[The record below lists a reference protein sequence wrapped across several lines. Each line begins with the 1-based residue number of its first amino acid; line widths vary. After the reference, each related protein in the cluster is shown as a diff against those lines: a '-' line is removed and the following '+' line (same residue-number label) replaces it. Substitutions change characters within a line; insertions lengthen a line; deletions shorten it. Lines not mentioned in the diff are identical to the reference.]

1 MIRVFVIASTP
12 MMRVGLR
19 TILTHGEMQVV
30 GEAAALAEPAI
41 ALSEIDVIVVAEE
54 TLLDGLQRTVDEGK
68 SPALLVLSNNN
79 MRLMPMLNTLSPQGW
94 GVVPQDATTEQL
106 QAAVA
111 AVAQGLRVIP
121 NLQYGFQPDNFGS
134 QSDDHGLQENYH
146 GLQPDN
152 HGLRSVGRVRGG
164 RIPGRREHDNEP
176 GGRGPGGRVQ
186 GGREYDTVPGGRRGP
201 GDREGRPYISGDF
214 GIGDFDAALPEEA
227 LTAREREVLELLSRG
242 LPNKLI
248 ARRLQISEH
257 TVKFHVSSIY
267 AKLGATSRTD
277 AVSRGVRRGLITI

>member
-30 GEAAALAEPAI
+30 GEAAALTEPAI
-41 ALSEIDVIVVAEE
+41 ELSEIDVMVVAEE
-54 TLLDGLQRTVDEGK
+54 ELLDGLQRTVAEGK
-68 SPALLVLSNNN
+68 SPALLVLSSNNT
-79 MRLMPMLNTLSPQGW
+79 RLLPMLNALSPQGW
-94 GVVPQDATTEQL
+94 GVVPQDASTEQL
-106 QAAVA
+106 QAAVV

-121 NLQYGFQPDNFGS
+121 NNDDLHLDT
-134 QSDDHGLQENYH
+134 QSMQEYRR

-152 HGLRSVGRVRGG
+152 HVLGQGERGLDKRE
-164 RIPGRREHDNEP
+164 PGDSGLSRYEP
-176 GGRGPGGRVQ
+176 GGH
-186 GGREYDTVPGGRRGP
+186 VPGGHVP
-201 GDREGRPYISGDF
+201 GDHKGRPYISGDF
-214 GIGDFDAALPEEA
+214 GMGDFDDMLPGEA
-227 LTAREREVLELLSRG
+227 LTVREREVLELLSRG